1 MELLKVKTINEM
13 KEIINRTFSHLKLT
27 TEKISIDDAMERVL
41 SADIV
46 ATVNVPHFDRSVVD
60 GYAVKLTDVQGA
72 SNAIPG
78 FLRIIGEV
86 PMGKATDLVLNQ
98 GETAYVPT
106 GGMIPVGSEA
116 MVMIEYT
123 EKLGD
128 RDLAVYCNAGANEN
142 MMLIGDDVSIGEVVL
157 KAGHFLRPQDLGVLS
172 ALGHLQVEVY
182 RKPRLHIISTG
193 DEIVPPGTTPQLGE
207 IVDINQ
213 AALSAVAKRF
223 GTEIVS
229 KTYVKDDFETIK
241 DAVDQAL
248 KTSDMVILSG
258 GSSMGEKDYT
268 VKVIDSLGEVLL
280 HGLSI
285 KPGKPTI
292 LGKVDGKPVVG
303 LPGQPVSAIII
314 LMVMLR
320 EFMALYYG
328 RDLYKY
334 KTVQGRL
341 MENVHAAPGRRTF
354 QTVEILEVDGQ
365 IEVRPTHG
373 KSGMITLL
381 AYSDGYVE
389 ITENEEG
396 KNRGELVEVS
406 LF

>member
-13 KEIINRTFSHLKLT
+13 KEIIDHAFSHLKLV

-41 SADIV
+41 ATDIV
-46 ATVNVPHFDRSVVD
+46 STVNVPHFNRSVVD

-72 SNAIPG
+72 SNVIPG

-86 PMGKATDLVLNQ
+86 PMGKATDLILNQ

-106 GGMIPVGSEA
+106 GGMIPAGTEA

-123 EKLGD
+123 EKLGE

-182 RKPRLHIISTG
+182 RKPRLQIISTG
-193 DEIVPPGTTPQLGE
+193 DEIVPPGTIPQLGE

-213 AALSAVAKRF
+213 AALNAVAKRF
-223 GTEIVS
+223 GTEVVS
-229 KTYVKDDFETIK
+229 KSYVKDDFETIK
-241 DAVDQAL
+241 NAVDRGL

-314 LMVMLR
+314 FMVMLR

-354 QTVEILEVDGQ
+354 QTVEITEVDGQ

-381 AYSDGYVE
+381 AYSDGYIE

-406 LF
+406 FF

>member
-13 KEIINRTFSHLKLT
+13 KEIIDHAFSHLKLA
-27 TEKISIDDAMERVL
+27 TEKISIDEAMERVL
-41 SADIV
+41 AADIV
-46 ATVNVPHFDRSVVD
+46 STVNVPHFNRSVVD

-106 GGMIPVGSEA
+106 GGMIPAGTEA

-182 RKPRLHIISTG
+182 RRPQLQIISTG
-193 DEIVPPGTTPQLGE
+193 DEIVPPGTIPQLGE

-229 KTYVKDDFETIK
+229 KSYVRDDFETIK
-241 DAVDQAL
+241 NAVDRGL
-248 KTSDMVILSG
+248 KTSDLVILSG

-268 VKVIDSLGEVLL
+268 VTVIDSLGQVLL

-314 LMVMLR
+314 FMVMLR
-320 EFMALYYG
+320 EFTALYYG

-354 QTVEILEVDGQ
+354 QTVEITEVDGQ

-381 AYSDGYVE
+381 AYSDGYIE

>member
-13 KEIINRTFSHLKLT
+13 KEIIDRAFSHLKLT
-27 TEKISIDDAMERVL
+27 TEKISIDEAMERVL

-46 ATVNVPHFDRSVVD
+46 ATVNVPHFNRSVVD

-106 GGMIPVGSEA
+106 GGMIPAGTEA

-157 KAGHFLRPQDLGVLS
+157 KKGHFLRPQDLGVLS

-182 RKPRLHIISTG
+182 RKPRLQIVSTG
-193 DEIVPPGTTPQLGE
+193 DEIVPPGTIPQLGE

-213 AALSAVAKRF
+213 AALNAVAKRF
-223 GTEIVS
+223 GTEVVS
-229 KTYVKDDFETIK
+229 KSYVKDDFETIK
-241 DAVDQAL
+241 NAVDRGL

-314 LMVMLR
+314 FMVMLR
-320 EFMALYYG
+320 EFMTLYYG

-354 QTVEILEVDGQ
+354 QTVEIMEVDGQ

-381 AYSDGYVE
+381 AYSDGYIE

>member
-13 KEIINRTFSHLKLT
+13 KEIIDHAFSHLKLV

-41 SADIV
+41 ATDIV
-46 ATVNVPHFDRSVVD
+46 STVNVPHFNRSVVD

-86 PMGKATDLVLNQ
+86 PMGEATDLILNQ

-106 GGMIPVGSEA
+106 GGMIPAGTEA

-123 EKLGD
+123 EKLGE

-172 ALGHLQVEVY
+172 ALGHLQIEVY
-182 RKPRLHIISTG
+182 RKLRLQIISTG
-193 DEIVPPGTTPQLGE
+193 DEIVPPGTIPQLGE

-213 AALSAVAKRF
+213 AALNAVAKRF
-223 GTEIVS
+223 GTEVVS
-229 KTYVKDDFETIK
+229 KSYVKDDFETIK
-241 DAVDQAL
+241 NAVDRGL

-314 LMVMLR
+314 FMVMLR

-354 QTVEILEVDGQ
+354 QTVEITEVDGQ

-381 AYSDGYVE
+381 AYSDGYIE

>member
-13 KEIINRTFSHLKLT
+13 KEIIDHAFSHLKLA
-27 TEKISIDDAMERVL
+27 TEKISIDEAMERVL
-41 SADIV
+41 AADIV
-46 ATVNVPHFDRSVVD
+46 STVNVPHFNRSVVD
-60 GYAVKLTDVQGA
+60 GYAVKLIDVQGA

-106 GGMIPVGSEA
+106 GGMIPAGTEA

-182 RKPRLHIISTG
+182 RRPRLQIISTG
-193 DEIVPPGTTPQLGE
+193 DEIVPPGTIPQLGE

-229 KTYVKDDFETIK
+229 KSYVRDDFETIK
-241 DAVDQAL
+241 NAVDRGL
-248 KTSDMVILSG
+248 KTSDLVILSG

-268 VKVIDSLGEVLL
+268 VTVIDSLGQVLL

-292 LGKVDGKPVVG
+292 LGKVDDKPVVG

-314 LMVMLR
+314 FMVMLR
-320 EFMALYYG
+320 EFMSLYYG

-354 QTVEILEVDGQ
+354 QTVEITEVDGQ

-381 AYSDGYVE
+381 AYSDGYIE

>member
-13 KEIINRTFSHLKLT
+13 KEIIDHAFSHLKLA
-27 TEKISIDDAMERVL
+27 TEKISIDEAMERVL
-41 SADIV
+41 AADIV
-46 ATVNVPHFDRSVVD
+46 STVNVPHFNRSVVD

-106 GGMIPVGSEA
+106 GGMIPAGTEA

-182 RKPRLHIISTG
+182 RRPRLQIISTG
-193 DEIVPPGTTPQLGE
+193 DEIVPPGTIPQLGE

-229 KTYVKDDFETIK
+229 KSYVRDDFETIK
-241 DAVDQAL
+241 NAVDCGL

-292 LGKVDGKPVVG
+292 LGKVDDKPVVG

-314 LMVMLR
+314 FMVMLR
-320 EFMALYYG
+320 EFMSLYYG

-354 QTVEILEVDGQ
+354 QTVEITEVDGQ

-381 AYSDGYVE
+381 AYSDGYIE